1 MSTLPRATSKS
12 LGNCSKQLVSCG
24 MSESVIDRPE
34 VVEVDEQERE
44 LAFGALCLS
53 NCALQTISEQS
64 LVGETGK

>member
-1 MSTLPRATSKS
+1 
-12 LGNCSKQLVSCG
+12 